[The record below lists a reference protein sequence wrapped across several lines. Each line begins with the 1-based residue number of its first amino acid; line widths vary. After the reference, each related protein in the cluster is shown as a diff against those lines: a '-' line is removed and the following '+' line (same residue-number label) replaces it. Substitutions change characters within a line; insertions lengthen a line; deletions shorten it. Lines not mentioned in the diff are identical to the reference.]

1 LKCRLLPKRQG
12 CPLRYGN
19 IPKNNNFDLI
29 RLLLSL
35 TVFLVHSYE
44 LSKNPG
50 LSMIPVFLNTHT
62 AVCAFFVISGFLVS
76 SSFANSTT
84 PAEYFSKRIRRVFP
98 GYVVVVLLCGLAG
111 VAFSEYSYGEYFSFP
126 LLRYL
131 GANLSFLNFIQP
143 SLPGVFIGNSSPF
156 VNGALWTIR
165 LELLFYLSVP
175 MVFMLLKRFR
185 KSLVFLLMFGIA
197 LISRVIFDRV
207 AQNQPD
213 NHLVT
218 LLSYYFPVLFLAF
231 ISGAFLF
238 FYYREFEKHKI
249 FFFLLSLAGYALSVI
264 FVLPL
269 IRSFFLSV
277 IVIYLAC
284 SFKYLGNTGKYGD
297 LSYGVYIWHF
307 PVLQVFIAQ
316 GMFRD
321 SPTLFLL
328 FAVFTVISL
337 AFLSWHCIEKPFLR
351 RTSHYRIAS
360 EKKD

>member
-1 LKCRLLPKRQG
+1 ME
-12 CPLRYGN
+12 YGN

-35 TVFLVHSYE
+35 MVFLVHSYE

-111 VAFSEYSYGEYFSFP
+111 VAFSEYSYREYFSFP

-185 KSLVFLLMFGIA
+185 KSLVFLFMFGIA

-213 NHLVT
+213 N
-218 LLSYYFPVLFLAF
+218 LLFPRA
-231 ISGAFLF
+231 IPCIHQRS
-238 FYYREFEKHKI
+238 I
-249 FFFLLSLAGYALSVI
+249 PFFLLSRV
-264 FVLPL
+264 
-269 IRSFFLSV
+269 
-277 IVIYLAC
+277 
-284 SFKYLGNTGKYGD
+284 
-297 LSYGVYIWHF
+297 
-307 PVLQVFIAQ
+307 
-316 GMFRD
+316 
-321 SPTLFLL
+321 
-328 FAVFTVISL
+328 
-337 AFLSWHCIEKPFLR
+337 
-351 RTSHYRIAS
+351 
-360 EKKD
+360 